1 MLQKPLLL
9 GLVSG
14 VLLSLSFPPYPFF
27 LFAFVAF
34 VPLLKALQN
43 SKKRFLLLYF
53 TFFIYHYATNWWISS
68 WQKDTDPYLFVSGFA
83 VALVHPLFFI
93 LPFLPMF
100 FLQRKIGYRRVVGFF
115 PFFWCS
121 FEWLHS
127 LGDLA
132 YPWLTLG
139 YTQAYNHAWIQMSDI
154 GGVWLVSFFIVLFNV
169 LAFLLIE
176 EIKSK
181 YFRLSIIIRNP
192 KFIFAL
198 LIFLF
203 PYIYGMI
210 QLNHFSNDKVY
221 SNNTLIRVG
230 VIQPN
235 INPWWKWETTA
246 SSQIQIH
253 KHIQDSLL
261 EEVPN
266 IDLIIWS
273 ETAITFLNL
282 EVNAYHNFAE
292 FQSWLEPNN
301 FGLLTGFADFKF
313 LSPSK
318 PRNFTT
324 KFFYGDTNL
333 PYHTFNS
340 LLLLNP
346 QPQMDYEIYHKIRL
360 TPFGEQIPYAQILG
374 FAKDFLEWN
383 VGISSWTKGEEQN
396 LLRFKNRKK
405 EAKIA
410 PIICIESI
418 YPDFVRNFIQNG
430 GNFIAIVTNDGWY
443 DYTFGP
449 RQHYLIATFRAI
461 ENRRFIVR
469 CANTGISGVI
479 SCTGTSNYEAPTYQ
493 KVGFAMD
500 IPMLS
505 NYTFY
510 TLYGDWIAYL
520 SLSVSSLVIVIC
532 SIFSRIIK
540 DVGVE

>member
-1 MLQKPLLL
+1 MLQNPFLL
-9 GLVSG
+9 GLATG

-34 VPLLKALQN
+34 IPLLKALQN
-43 SKKRFLLLYF
+43 KKKRFLLLYF

-93 LPFLPMF
+93 VPFIPVF
-100 FLQRKIGYRRVVGFF
+100 FLQRKIGYRRAIVFF

-139 YTQAYNHAWIQMSDI
+139 YTQAYNRVWTQMSDI
-154 GGVWLVSFFIVLFNV
+154 GGVWLVSFLIALFNV
-169 LAFLLIE
+169 LTFLLIE
-176 EIKSK
+176 EIKDEEQK
-181 YFRLSIIIRNP
+181 LSIILKNP
-192 KFIFAL
+192 KFFLAL
-198 LIFLF
+198 LIFLV
-203 PYIYGMI
+203 PYVYGLV
-210 QLNHFSNDKVY
+210 QLKHYSSDKVY
-221 SNNTLIRVG
+221 FNNKILRVG

-235 INPWWKWETTA
+235 INPWRKWETTA
-246 SSQIQIH
+246 SNQIQIH
-253 KHIQDSLL
+253 KDIQDSLL
-261 EEVPN
+261 EKVPN

-273 ETAITFLNL
+273 ETAITFLGL
-282 EVNAYHNFAE
+282 EVNAYHNFTE
-292 FQSWLEPNN
+292 FQSWLEPND

-313 LSPSK
+313 LSLSE

-324 KFFYGDTNL
+324 KFFFSDTNL
-333 PYHTFNS
+333 PYNTFNS

-346 QPQMDYEIYHKIRL
+346 KPQINYEIYHKIRL

-374 FAKDFLEWN
+374 FAKNFLEWN
-383 VGISSWTKGEEQN
+383 VGISSWTKGERQN
-396 LLRFKNRKK
+396 LLHFKNRKS
-405 EAKIA
+405 ESKIA

-418 YPDFVRNFIQNG
+418 YPNFVRNFIKNG
-430 GNFIAIVTNDGWY
+430 ANFIAIVTNDGWY
-443 DYTFGP
+443 DHTFGP
-449 RQHYLIATFRAI
+449 RQHYSIATFRAI

-469 CANTGISGVI
+469 CANTGISGII
-479 SCTGTSNYEAPTYQ
+479 SCTGESIYEAPPYQ

-505 NYTFY
+505 NRTLY
-510 TLYGDWIAYL
+510 TLYGEWIVYL
-520 SLSVSSLVIVIC
+520 SLSVSLLVILIC
-532 SIFSRIIK
+532 FIFLRIAQ
-540 DVGVE
+540 DVEVG